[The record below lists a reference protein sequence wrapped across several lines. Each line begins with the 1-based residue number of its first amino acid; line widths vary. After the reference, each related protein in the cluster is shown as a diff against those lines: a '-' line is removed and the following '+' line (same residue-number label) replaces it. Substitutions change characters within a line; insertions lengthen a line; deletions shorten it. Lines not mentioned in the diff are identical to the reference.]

1 VSRAC
6 RDRQR
11 EQFDWRNR
19 ADPTVDATVRI
30 GKRKDGGG
38 FGLVVELKAN
48 LPGLSCEQADDL
60 VRCADG
66 VCPYSHAI
74 HGNVQVTLSA

>member
-1 VSRAC
+1 
-6 RDRQR
+6 
-11 EQFDWRNR
+11 
-19 ADPTVDATVRI
+19 VRI